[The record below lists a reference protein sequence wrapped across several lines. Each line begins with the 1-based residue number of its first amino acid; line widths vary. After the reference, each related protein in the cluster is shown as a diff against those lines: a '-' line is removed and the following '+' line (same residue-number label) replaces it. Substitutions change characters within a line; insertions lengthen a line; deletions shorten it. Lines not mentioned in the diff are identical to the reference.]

1 MNLEENLFSLQ
12 RNTRQTPEDMYRE
25 LGAFRKYWVALNEEN
40 EKAPVKAADYM
51 RWTDRRFHKDTL
63 LRFFGG
69 WEKVCKAV
77 DMKVW
82 KTHEYNDEYIIT
94 LVLNLWRWRKQRPV
108 ITDLEKYNKEHGT
121 MLHAGTIRNKWG
133 SWSTFIKLISQLGQG
148 QITLADVI
156 DAKIEKNPR
165 ESISA
170 GLRSKILR
178 KDNYTCIDWASPE
191 KIQMFRYIFTMLHLY
206 QKAENL

>member
-1 MNLEENLFSLQ
+1 M
-12 RNTRQTPEDMYRE
+12 
-25 LGAFRKYWVALNEEN
+25 
-40 EKAPVKAADYM
+40 
-51 RWTDRRFHKDTL
+51 
-63 LRFFGG
+63 
-69 WEKVCKAV
+69 CKAV

-178 KDNYTCIDWASPE
+178 KDNYTCIDCGASPR
-191 KIQMFRYIFTMLHLY
+191 KDPNVSLHIHHVTPVS
-206 QKAENL
+206 KGGKSIIENLVTNCSSCNLGKSDIILSH